1 MTTNEPKQENLQIPL
16 LYCTHFSKEAD
27 RLAYMAD
34 RKESCLNHIG
44 AVALRGTP
52 YQQFRAET
60 LLKMEYDTMI
70 SLEHWK
76 ELCEV
81 VAIGEEILS
90 KTPLEIKRQ
99 SFTEFQQ
106 AVLLICAVAVAASS
120 VASAIAGFINQ

>member
-1 MTTNEPKQENLQIPL
+1 MV
-16 LYCTHFSKEAD
+16 
-27 RLAYMAD
+27 D
-34 RKESCLNHIG
+34 RKDSCLNHIG

-52 YQQFRAET
+52 YQQFRVET
-60 LLKMEYDTMI
+60 LLKMEFNIMI
-70 SLEHWK
+70 RLEHWK
-76 ELCEV
+76 KLCEV

-120 VASAIAGFINQ
+120 FASAVAGFINP

>member
-1 MTTNEPKQENLQIPL
+1 MTANEPKQENLQIPL
-16 LYCTHFSKEAD
+16 PHFSKEAV
-27 RLAYMAD
+27 RLACMAY

-44 AVALRGTP
+44 ALALRGTP

-90 KTPLEIKRQ
+90 KSPLEIKRQ
-99 SFTEFQQ
+99 SFTECQQ
-106 AVLLICAVAVAASS
+106 AVLLICAVAVAAS
-120 VASAIAGFINQ
+120 